1 MAGPVRVRVRSAHPL
16 PPAQFWV
23 VIDRADDIDVVRE
36 RIARILQTR
45 YDAPVTATALCLSVL
60 DFEVWD
66 CVGDVLQDDGLVT
79 VSMIKRR
86 KVCEAPSEN
95 TDMVVHPDAER
106 QIMAEAHKISLLMR
120 SECGVQ
126 PRKTLGVKRKKP
138 EASRFVHDISQ
149 DLEQAELEEEPDELD
164 YEDEVDYDDVMDENE
179 VIDEVDYDDVVDDH
193 DELEE
198 VVRAKDEDENQV
210 NEEEENEGERE
221 EEEENE
227 GEREEEE
234 ENEGERE
241 EEESEES
248 EDEESEENEDEESE
262 ESEEE
267 ESGDEESEESK
278 EEDDGESEV
287 EDNEDESEESGEEN
301 EESEEESEESQG
313 EEERNE
319 EDDGGDDEQGDSEP
333 SVYSSS
339 FPSVWVPPG
348 QGKDRTRH
356 KNQKRRERRK
366 AARNTQFALDHQGSM
381 SCPRPATDVRVDAAP
396 HLPPGGGSL
405 DITSSTPETSP
416 LESIAQRMLERTTV
430 GHRKRRKRNQE
441 LALPSIH
448 TPAFVSASDVLK
460 AHQPEDPPKLMPI
473 PSKLAPEELPANV
486 SVTSTDCEQ
495 WYYEQ
500 PYYQNEED
508 DDASTQAYYDMQ
520 RQVRASLEQEKQ
532 QEDVQDSVLDEE
544 HDPLRE
550 SLPRSFGRSSDHRH
564 DEGAPRHPIL
574 DRIQAIRASIY
585 GA

>member
-45 YDAPVTATALCLSVL
+45 YDAPVTATALSLSVL

-138 EASRFVHDISQ
+138 DASGFVHDISQ

-198 VVRAKDEDENQV
+198 VVRAKDEDENQ
-210 NEEEENEGERE
+210 END
-221 EEEENE
+221 
-227 GEREEEE
+227 EE

-248 EDEESEENEDEESE
+248 EDEEE

-267 ESGDEESEESK
+267 EGGDEESEEEDEEEESE

-287 EDNEDESEESGEEN
+287 EDNE
-301 EESEEESEESQG
+301 EESEESQE
-313 EEERNE
+313 EEERKD

-339 FPSVWVPPG
+339 IPSVWVPPG

>member
-1 MAGPVRVRVRSAHPL
+1 MAGPVRVRVRTAHPL

-45 YDAPVTATALCLSVL
+45 YDAPVTATALSLSVL

-138 EASRFVHDISQ
+138 DASGFVHDISQ

-198 VVRAKDEDENQV
+198 VVRAKDEDENQ
-210 NEEEENEGERE
+210 END
-221 EEEENE
+221 
-227 GEREEEE
+227 EE

-248 EDEESEENEDEESE
+248 EDEEEESEEEEGGDE

-267 ESGDEESEESK
+267 ESEEEEGGDEESEEEDEEEESE
-278 EEDDGESEV
+278 EEDDGESEA
-287 EDNEDESEESGEEN
+287 EDN
-301 EESEEESEESQG
+301 EEESEESQE
-313 EEERNE
+313 EEERKD

-339 FPSVWVPPG
+339 IPSVWVPPG

-500 PYYQNEED
+500 PYYENEED

>member
-45 YDAPVTATALCLSVL
+45 YDAPVTATALSLSVL

-149 DLEQAELEEEPDELD
+149 DLEQAELDEEPDELD

-198 VVRAKDEDENQV
+198 VVRAKDEDENQ
-210 NEEEENEGERE
+210 END
-221 EEEENE
+221 
-227 GEREEEE
+227 EE

-248 EDEESEENEDEESE
+248 EDEEEESEEEEGGDE

-267 ESGDEESEESK
+267 ESEEEEGGDEESEEEDEEEESE

-287 EDNEDESEESGEEN
+287 EDNE
-301 EESEEESEESQG
+301 EESEESQE
-313 EEERNE
+313 EEERKD

-339 FPSVWVPPG
+339 IPNVWVPPG

-544 HDPLRE
+544 HDPLRD

>member
-45 YDAPVTATALCLSVL
+45 YDAPVTATALSLSVL

-138 EASRFVHDISQ
+138 DASGFVHDISQ

-198 VVRAKDEDENQV
+198 VVRAKDEDENQ
-210 NEEEENEGERE
+210 END
-221 EEEENE
+221 
-227 GEREEEE
+227 EE

-248 EDEESEENEDEESE
+248 EDEESEESEDEESEESEEEEEESEEEEEESEEEESEEE

-278 EEDDGESEV
+278 EED
-287 EDNEDESEESGEEN
+287 EDESEESGEED
-301 EESEEESEESQG
+301 EESQEESEESQ
-313 EEERNE
+313 EEEE
-319 EDDGGDDEQGDSEP
+319 KKDEDDGGDDEQGDSEP

-339 FPSVWVPPG
+339 IPSVWVPPG

-544 HDPLRE
+544 HDPLRD

>member
-45 YDAPVTATALCLSVL
+45 YDAPVTATALSLSVL

-198 VVRAKDEDENQV
+198 VVRAKDEDENQ
-210 NEEEENEGERE
+210 END
-221 EEEENE
+221 
-227 GEREEEE
+227 EE

-248 EDEESEENEDEESE
+248 EDEEEESEEEEGGDE

-267 ESGDEESEESK
+267 ESEEEDEEGESE

-287 EDNEDESEESGEEN
+287 EDNE
-301 EESEEESEESQG
+301 EESEESQE
-313 EEERNE
+313 EEERKD

-339 FPSVWVPPG
+339 IPNVWVPPG

>member
-45 YDAPVTATALCLSVL
+45 YDAPVTATALSLSVL

-149 DLEQAELEEEPDELD
+149 DLEQAELDEEPDELD

-198 VVRAKDEDENQV
+198 VVRAKDEDENQ
-210 NEEEENEGERE
+210 END
-221 EEEENE
+221 
-227 GEREEEE
+227 EE

-248 EDEESEENEDEESE
+248 EDEEEESEEEEDGDE

-267 ESGDEESEESK
+267 ESEEEEGGDEESEEEDEEEESE

-287 EDNEDESEESGEEN
+287 EDNE
-301 EESEEESEESQG
+301 EESEESQE
-313 EEERNE
+313 EEERKD

-339 FPSVWVPPG
+339 IPSVWVPPG

>member
-45 YDAPVTATALCLSVL
+45 YDAPVTATALSLSVL

-149 DLEQAELEEEPDELD
+149 DLEQAELDEEPDELD

-198 VVRAKDEDENQV
+198 VVRAKDEDENQ
-210 NEEEENEGERE
+210 END
-221 EEEENE
+221 
-227 GEREEEE
+227 EE

-248 EDEESEENEDEESE
+248 GDEEEESEEEEGGDE

-267 ESGDEESEESK
+267 ESEEEEGGDEESEEEDEEEESE

-287 EDNEDESEESGEEN
+287 EDNE
-301 EESEEESEESQG
+301 EESEESQE
-313 EEERNE
+313 EEERKD

-339 FPSVWVPPG
+339 IPSVWVPPG

>member
-45 YDAPVTATALCLSVL
+45 YDAPVTATALSLSVL

-138 EASRFVHDISQ
+138 DASGFVHDISQ

-198 VVRAKDEDENQV
+198 LVRAKDEDENQ
-210 NEEEENEGERE
+210 END
-221 EEEENE
+221 
-227 GEREEEE
+227 EE

-248 EDEESEENEDEESE
+248 EDEEE

-267 ESGDEESEESK
+267 EGGDEESEEEDEEEESE
-278 EEDDGESEV
+278 EEDDGESEA
-287 EDNEDESEESGEEN
+287 EDN
-301 EESEEESEESQG
+301 EESEESQE
-313 EEERNE
+313 EEERKD

-339 FPSVWVPPG
+339 IPNVWVPPG

>member
-138 EASRFVHDISQ
+138 DASGFVHDISQ

-198 VVRAKDEDENQV
+198 VVRAKDEDENQ
-210 NEEEENEGERE
+210 END
-221 EEEENE
+221 
-227 GEREEEE
+227 EE

-248 EDEESEENEDEESE
+248 EDEEEESEEEEGGDE

-267 ESGDEESEESK
+267 ESEEEEGGDEESEEEDEEEESE

-287 EDNEDESEESGEEN
+287 EDNE
-301 EESEEESEESQG
+301 EESEESQE
-313 EEERNE
+313 EEERKD

-339 FPSVWVPPG
+339 IPSVWVPPG

-544 HDPLRE
+544 HDPLRD

>member
-149 DLEQAELEEEPDELD
+149 DLEQAELDEEPDELD

-198 VVRAKDEDENQV
+198 VVRAKDEDENQ
-210 NEEEENEGERE
+210 END
-221 EEEENE
+221 
-227 GEREEEE
+227 EE

-248 EDEESEENEDEESE
+248 EDEEEESEEEEDGDE

-267 ESGDEESEESK
+267 ESEEEEGGDEESEEEDEEEESE

-287 EDNEDESEESGEEN
+287 EDNE
-301 EESEEESEESQG
+301 EESEESQE
-313 EEERNE
+313 EEERKD

-339 FPSVWVPPG
+339 IPSVWVPPG

>member
-138 EASRFVHDISQ
+138 DASGFVHDISQ

-198 VVRAKDEDENQV
+198 VVRAKDEDENQ
-210 NEEEENEGERE
+210 END
-221 EEEENE
+221 
-227 GEREEEE
+227 EE

-248 EDEESEENEDEESE
+248 EDEEEESEEEEGGDE

-267 ESGDEESEESK
+267 ESEEEDEEEESE

-287 EDNEDESEESGEEN
+287 EDNE
-301 EESEEESEESQG
+301 EESEESQE
-313 EEERNE
+313 EEERKD

-339 FPSVWVPPG
+339 IPSVWVPPG

-544 HDPLRE
+544 HDPLRD

-564 DEGAPRHPIL
+564 DESAPRHPIL

>member
-1 MAGPVRVRVRSAHPL
+1 MAGPVRVRVRAAHPL

-138 EASRFVHDISQ
+138 DASGFVHDISQ
-149 DLEQAELEEEPDELD
+149 DLEQAELEEEMDELD

-198 VVRAKDEDENQV
+198 VVRAKDEDENQ
-210 NEEEENEGERE
+210 END
-221 EEEENE
+221 
-227 GEREEEE
+227 EE

-248 EDEESEENEDEESE
+248 EDEEEESEEEEGGDE

-267 ESGDEESEESK
+267 ESEEEESEEEEGGDEESEEEDEEEESE

-287 EDNEDESEESGEEN
+287 EDNE
-301 EESEEESEESQG
+301 EESEESQE
-313 EEERNE
+313 EEERKD

-339 FPSVWVPPG
+339 IPSVWVPPG

-381 SCPRPATDVRVDAAP
+381 SCPRPATDVRVDAVP

-544 HDPLRE
+544 HDPLRD

>member
-1 MAGPVRVRVRSAHPL
+1 MAGPVRVRVRTAHPL

-45 YDAPVTATALCLSVL
+45 YDAQVTATALCLSVL

-86 KVCEAPSEN
+86 KVHETPSEN

-106 QIMAEAHKISLLMR
+106 KIMAEAHKISLLMR

-149 DLEQAELEEEPDELD
+149 DLEQAELDEEPDELD

-221 EEEENE
+221 EEE
-227 GEREEEE
+227 REESED
-234 ENEGERE
+234 
-241 EEESEES
+241 EESEES
-248 EDEESEENEDEESE
+248 EDEESEE
-262 ESEEE
+262 SEEE
-267 ESGDEESEESK
+267 GSGDEESEESK

-381 SCPRPATDVRVDAAP
+381 SCPRPATNVRVDAAP

-500 PYYQNEED
+500 PYYENEED
-508 DDASTQAYYDMQ
+508 DDASMQAYYDMQ

-532 QEDVQDSVLDEE
+532 QEDVQDSMLDEE
-544 HDPLRE
+544 HDPLRD

>member
-1 MAGPVRVRVRSAHPL
+1 MAGPVRVRVRTAHPL

-23 VIDRADDIDVVRE
+23 VINRADDIDVVRE

-138 EASRFVHDISQ
+138 DASGFVHDISQ

-198 VVRAKDEDENQV
+198 VVRAKDEDENQ
-210 NEEEENEGERE
+210 END
-221 EEEENE
+221 
-227 GEREEEE
+227 EE

-248 EDEESEENEDEESE
+248 EDEESEESEEEEE

-267 ESGDEESEESK
+267 ESGDEESEESG
-278 EEDDGESEV
+278 EED
-287 EDNEDESEESGEEN
+287 EESQ
-301 EESEEESEESQG
+301 EESEESQ
-313 EEERNE
+313 EEEE
-319 EDDGGDDEQGDSEP
+319 KKDEDDGGDDEQGDSEP

-339 FPSVWVPPG
+339 IPSVWVPPG

-381 SCPRPATDVRVDAAP
+381 SCPRPATNVRVDAAP

-544 HDPLRE
+544 HDPLRD

>member
-1 MAGPVRVRVRSAHPL
+1 MAGPVRVRVRSTHPL
-16 PPAQFWV
+16 RPAQFWV

-45 YDAPVTATALCLSVL
+45 YDAPVTATALSLSVL

-138 EASRFVHDISQ
+138 DASGFVHDISQ

-198 VVRAKDEDENQV
+198 VVRAKDEDENQ
-210 NEEEENEGERE
+210 END
-221 EEEENE
+221 
-227 GEREEEE
+227 EE

-248 EDEESEENEDEESE
+248 EDEEE

-267 ESGDEESEESK
+267 EGGDEESEEEDEEEESE

-287 EDNEDESEESGEEN
+287 EDNE
-301 EESEEESEESQG
+301 EESEESQE
-313 EEERNE
+313 EEERKD

-339 FPSVWVPPG
+339 IPSVWVPPG

>member
-198 VVRAKDEDENQV
+198 VVRAKDEDENQ
-210 NEEEENEGERE
+210 END
-221 EEEENE
+221 
-227 GEREEEE
+227 EE

-248 EDEESEENEDEESE
+248 EDEEEESEEEEGGDE

-267 ESGDEESEESK
+267 ESEEEDEEEESE

-287 EDNEDESEESGEEN
+287 EDNE
-301 EESEEESEESQG
+301 EESEESQE
-313 EEERNE
+313 EEERKD

-339 FPSVWVPPG
+339 IPSVWVPPG

-544 HDPLRE
+544 HDPLRD

>member
-45 YDAPVTATALCLSVL
+45 YDAPVTATALSLSVL

-138 EASRFVHDISQ
+138 DASGFVHDISQ
-149 DLEQAELEEEPDELD
+149 DLEQAELDEEPDELD

-198 VVRAKDEDENQV
+198 VVRAKDEDENQE
-210 NEEEENEGERE
+210 NDEEENEGESE
-221 EEEENE
+221 EEE
-227 GEREEEE
+227 G
-234 ENEGERE
+234 G
-241 EEESEES
+241 
-248 EDEESEENEDEESE
+248 DE

-267 ESGDEESEESK
+267 ESEEEEGGDEESEEEDEEEESE

-287 EDNEDESEESGEEN
+287 EDNE
-301 EESEEESEESQG
+301 EESEESQE
-313 EEERNE
+313 EEERKD

-339 FPSVWVPPG
+339 IPSVWVPPG

-405 DITSSTPETSP
+405 DIKSSTPETSP

-544 HDPLRE
+544 HDPLRD

-564 DEGAPRHPIL
+564 DEDAPRHPIL

>member
-138 EASRFVHDISQ
+138 DASGFVHDISQ

-198 VVRAKDEDENQV
+198 VVRAKDEDENQ
-210 NEEEENEGERE
+210 END
-221 EEEENE
+221 
-227 GEREEEE
+227 EE

-248 EDEESEENEDEESE
+248 EDEEEESEEEEGGDE

-267 ESGDEESEESK
+267 ESEEEDEEGESE

-287 EDNEDESEESGEEN
+287 EDNE
-301 EESEEESEESQG
+301 EESEESQE
-313 EEERNE
+313 EEERKD

-339 FPSVWVPPG
+339 IPSVWVPPG

-564 DEGAPRHPIL
+564 DEDAPRHPIL

>member
-1 MAGPVRVRVRSAHPL
+1 MAGPVRVRVRSTHPL

-45 YDAPVTATALCLSVL
+45 YDAPVTATALSLSVL

-198 VVRAKDEDENQV
+198 VVRAKDEDENQ
-210 NEEEENEGERE
+210 END
-221 EEEENE
+221 
-227 GEREEEE
+227 EE

-248 EDEESEENEDEESE
+248 EDEEEESEEEEGGDE

-267 ESGDEESEESK
+267 ESEEEEGGDEESEEEDEEEESE
-278 EEDDGESEV
+278 EEDDGESEA
-287 EDNEDESEESGEEN
+287 EDN
-301 EESEEESEESQG
+301 EESEESQE
-313 EEERNE
+313 EEERKD

-339 FPSVWVPPG
+339 IPNVWVPPG

>member
-45 YDAPVTATALCLSVL
+45 YDAQVTATALCLSVL

-138 EASRFVHDISQ
+138 DASGFVHDISQ
-149 DLEQAELEEEPDELD
+149 DLEQAELDEEPDELD

-198 VVRAKDEDENQV
+198 VVRAKDEDENQ
-210 NEEEENEGERE
+210 END
-221 EEEENE
+221 
-227 GEREEEE
+227 EE

-248 EDEESEENEDEESE
+248 EDEEEESEEEEGGDE

-267 ESGDEESEESK
+267 ESEEEEGGDEESEEEDEEEESE

-287 EDNEDESEESGEEN
+287 EDNE
-301 EESEEESEESQG
+301 EESEESQE
-313 EEERNE
+313 EEERKD

-339 FPSVWVPPG
+339 IPSVWVPPG

>member
-138 EASRFVHDISQ
+138 DASGFVHDISQ

-198 VVRAKDEDENQV
+198 VVRAKDEDENQ
-210 NEEEENEGERE
+210 END
-221 EEEENE
+221 
-227 GEREEEE
+227 EE

-248 EDEESEENEDEESE
+248 EDEEEESEEEEGGDE

-267 ESGDEESEESK
+267 ESEEEEGGDEESEEEDEEEESE
-278 EEDDGESEV
+278 EEDDGESEA
-287 EDNEDESEESGEEN
+287 EDN
-301 EESEEESEESQG
+301 EESEESQE
-313 EEERNE
+313 EEERKD

-339 FPSVWVPPG
+339 IPSVWVPPG

-544 HDPLRE
+544 HDPLRD

>member
-45 YDAPVTATALCLSVL
+45 YDAPVTATALSLSVL

-138 EASRFVHDISQ
+138 DASGFVHDISQ

-198 VVRAKDEDENQV
+198 VVRAKDEDENQ
-210 NEEEENEGERE
+210 END
-221 EEEENE
+221 
-227 GEREEEE
+227 EE

-241 EEESEES
+241 EEESGES
-248 EDEESEENEDEESE
+248 EDEEEESEEEEGGDE

-267 ESGDEESEESK
+267 ESEEEEGGDEESEEEDEEEESE

-287 EDNEDESEESGEEN
+287 EDNE
-301 EESEEESEESQG
+301 EESEESQE
-313 EEERNE
+313 EEERKD

-339 FPSVWVPPG
+339 IPSVWVPPG

-366 AARNTQFALDHQGSM
+366 AARNTQFAHDHQGSM

-564 DEGAPRHPIL
+564 DEDAPRHPIL

>member
-138 EASRFVHDISQ
+138 DASGFVHDISQ

-198 VVRAKDEDENQV
+198 VVRAKDEDENQ
-210 NEEEENEGERE
+210 END
-221 EEEENE
+221 
-227 GEREEEE
+227 EE

-248 EDEESEENEDEESE
+248 EDEEEESEEEEGGDE

-267 ESGDEESEESK
+267 ESEEEDEEGESE

-287 EDNEDESEESGEEN
+287 EDNE
-301 EESEEESEESQG
+301 EESEESQE
-313 EEERNE
+313 EEERKD

-339 FPSVWVPPG
+339 IPSVWVPPG

-544 HDPLRE
+544 HDPLRD

>member
-66 CVGDVLQDDGLVT
+66 CVGDILQDDGLVT

-138 EASRFVHDISQ
+138 DASGFVHDISQ

-198 VVRAKDEDENQV
+198 VVRAKDEDENQ
-210 NEEEENEGERE
+210 END
-221 EEEENE
+221 
-227 GEREEEE
+227 EE

-248 EDEESEENEDEESE
+248 EDEEEESEEEEGGDE

-267 ESGDEESEESK
+267 ESEEEEGGDEESEEEDEEEESE
-278 EEDDGESEV
+278 EEDDGESEA
-287 EDNEDESEESGEEN
+287 EDN
-301 EESEEESEESQG
+301 EESEESQE
-313 EEERNE
+313 EEERKD

-339 FPSVWVPPG
+339 IPNVWVPPG

-544 HDPLRE
+544 HDPLRD

>member
-45 YDAPVTATALCLSVL
+45 YDAPVTATALSLSVL

-149 DLEQAELEEEPDELD
+149 DLEQAELDEEPDELD

-198 VVRAKDEDENQV
+198 VVRAKDEDENQE
-210 NEEEENEGERE
+210 NDEEENEGERE
-221 EEEENE
+221 EEE
-227 GEREEEE
+227 REESED
-234 ENEGERE
+234 E
-241 EEESEES
+241 EEESEE
-248 EDEESEENEDEESE
+248 EEGGDE

-267 ESGDEESEESK
+267 ESEEEEGGDEESEEEDEEEESE

-287 EDNEDESEESGEEN
+287 EDNE
-301 EESEEESEESQG
+301 EESEESQE
-313 EEERNE
+313 EEERKDE
-319 EDDGGDDEQGDSEP
+319 YDGGDDEQGDSEP

-339 FPSVWVPPG
+339 IPSVWVPPG

>member
-45 YDAPVTATALCLSVL
+45 YDAPVTATALSLSVL

-149 DLEQAELEEEPDELD
+149 DLEQAELDEEPDELD

-198 VVRAKDEDENQV
+198 VVRAKDEDENQ
-210 NEEEENEGERE
+210 END
-221 EEEENE
+221 
-227 GEREEEE
+227 EE

-248 EDEESEENEDEESE
+248 EDEEE

-267 ESGDEESEESK
+267 EGGDEESEEEDEEEESE

-287 EDNEDESEESGEEN
+287 EDNE
-301 EESEEESEESQG
+301 EESEESQE
-313 EEERNE
+313 EEERKD

-339 FPSVWVPPG
+339 IPSVWVPPG

-460 AHQPEDPPKLMPI
+460 AHQQEDPPKLMPI

-544 HDPLRE
+544 HDPLRD

>member
-45 YDAPVTATALCLSVL
+45 YDAPVTATALSLSVL

-138 EASRFVHDISQ
+138 DASGFVHDISQ

-198 VVRAKDEDENQV
+198 VVRAKDEDENQ
-210 NEEEENEGERE
+210 END
-221 EEEENE
+221 
-227 GEREEEE
+227 EE

-248 EDEESEENEDEESE
+248 EDEEE

-267 ESGDEESEESK
+267 EGGDEESEEEDEEEESE

-287 EDNEDESEESGEEN
+287 EDNE
-301 EESEEESEESQG
+301 EESEESQE
-313 EEERNE
+313 EEERKD

-339 FPSVWVPPG
+339 IPNVWVPPG

>member
-45 YDAPVTATALCLSVL
+45 YDAPVTATALSLSVL

-198 VVRAKDEDENQV
+198 VVRAKDEDENQ
-210 NEEEENEGERE
+210 END
-221 EEEENE
+221 
-227 GEREEEE
+227 EE

-248 EDEESEENEDEESE
+248 EDEEE

-267 ESGDEESEESK
+267 EGGDEESEEEDEEEESE

-287 EDNEDESEESGEEN
+287 ED
-301 EESEEESEESQG
+301 
-313 EEERNE
+313 
-319 EDDGGDDEQGDSEP
+319 
-333 SVYSSS
+333 
-339 FPSVWVPPG
+339 
-348 QGKDRTRH
+348 
-356 KNQKRRERRK
+356 
-366 AARNTQFALDHQGSM
+366 L
-381 SCPRPATDVRVDAAP
+381 
-396 HLPPGGGSL
+396 SL
-405 DITSSTPETSP
+405 
-416 LESIAQRMLERTTV
+416 
-430 GHRKRRKRNQE
+430 
-441 LALPSIH
+441 IH
-448 TPAFVSASDVLK
+448 
-460 AHQPEDPPKLMPI
+460 I
-473 PSKLAPEELPANV
+473 
-486 SVTSTDCEQ
+486 
-495 WYYEQ
+495 
-500 PYYQNEED
+500 
-508 DDASTQAYYDMQ
+508 
-520 RQVRASLEQEKQ
+520 
-532 QEDVQDSVLDEE
+532 
-544 HDPLRE
+544 
-550 SLPRSFGRSSDHRH
+550 
-564 DEGAPRHPIL
+564 
-574 DRIQAIRASIY
+574 
-585 GA
+585 

>member
-138 EASRFVHDISQ
+138 DASGFVHDISQ

-198 VVRAKDEDENQV
+198 VVRAKDEDENQ
-210 NEEEENEGERE
+210 END
-221 EEEENE
+221 
-227 GEREEEE
+227 EE

-248 EDEESEENEDEESE
+248 EDEEEESEEEEGGDE

-267 ESGDEESEESK
+267 ESEEEEGGDEESEEEDEEEESE
-278 EEDDGESEV
+278 EEDDGESEA
-287 EDNEDESEESGEEN
+287 EDN
-301 EESEEESEESQG
+301 EESEESQE
-313 EEERNE
+313 EEERKD

-339 FPSVWVPPG
+339 IPNVWVPPG

-544 HDPLRE
+544 HDPLRD

>member
-198 VVRAKDEDENQV
+198 VVRAKDEDENQ
-210 NEEEENEGERE
+210 END
-221 EEEENE
+221 
-227 GEREEEE
+227 EE

-248 EDEESEENEDEESE
+248 EDEEEESEEEEGGDE

-267 ESGDEESEESK
+267 ESEEEDEEEESEEEDEEGESE

-287 EDNEDESEESGEEN
+287 EDNE
-301 EESEEESEESQG
+301 EESEESQE
-313 EEERNE
+313 EEERKD

-339 FPSVWVPPG
+339 IPSVWVPPG

>member
-198 VVRAKDEDENQV
+198 VVRAKDEDENQ
-210 NEEEENEGERE
+210 END
-221 EEEENE
+221 
-227 GEREEEE
+227 EE

-248 EDEESEENEDEESE
+248 EDEEE

-267 ESGDEESEESK
+267 EGGDEESEEEDEEEESE

-287 EDNEDESEESGEEN
+287 EDNE
-301 EESEEESEESQG
+301 EESEESQE
-313 EEERNE
+313 EEERKD

-339 FPSVWVPPG
+339 IPSVWVPPG

>member
-138 EASRFVHDISQ
+138 DASGFVHDISQ

-198 VVRAKDEDENQV
+198 VVRAKDEDENQ
-210 NEEEENEGERE
+210 END
-221 EEEENE
+221 
-227 GEREEEE
+227 EE

-248 EDEESEENEDEESE
+248 EDEEEESEEEEGGDE

-267 ESGDEESEESK
+267 ESEEEDEEEESEEEDEEGESE

-287 EDNEDESEESGEEN
+287 EDNE
-301 EESEEESEESQG
+301 EESEESQE
-313 EEERNE
+313 EEERKD

-339 FPSVWVPPG
+339 IPSVWVPPG

-544 HDPLRE
+544 HDPLRD

>member
-45 YDAPVTATALCLSVL
+45 YDAPVTATALSLSVL

-198 VVRAKDEDENQV
+198 VVRAKDEDENQ
-210 NEEEENEGERE
+210 END
-221 EEEENE
+221 
-227 GEREEEE
+227 EE

-248 EDEESEENEDEESE
+248 EDEEEESEEEEGGDE

-267 ESGDEESEESK
+267 ESEEEEGGDEESEEEDEEEESE

-287 EDNEDESEESGEEN
+287 EDNE
-301 EESEEESEESQG
+301 EESEESQE
-313 EEERNE
+313 EEERKD

-339 FPSVWVPPG
+339 IPSVWVPPG

>member
-66 CVGDVLQDDGLVT
+66 CVGDILQDDGLVT

-138 EASRFVHDISQ
+138 DASGFVHDISQ

-164 YEDEVDYDDVMDENE
+164 YEDDVDYDDVMDENE

-198 VVRAKDEDENQV
+198 VVRAKDEDENQ
-210 NEEEENEGERE
+210 END
-221 EEEENE
+221 
-227 GEREEEE
+227 EE

-248 EDEESEENEDEESE
+248 EDEEE

-267 ESGDEESEESK
+267 EGGDEESEEEDEEEESE
-278 EEDDGESEV
+278 EEDDGESEA
-287 EDNEDESEESGEEN
+287 EDN
-301 EESEEESEESQG
+301 EESEESQE
-313 EEERNE
+313 EEERKD

-339 FPSVWVPPG
+339 IPSVWVPPG

>member
-138 EASRFVHDISQ
+138 DASGFVHDISQ

-198 VVRAKDEDENQV
+198 VVRAKDEDENQ
-210 NEEEENEGERE
+210 END
-221 EEEENE
+221 
-227 GEREEEE
+227 EE

-248 EDEESEENEDEESE
+248 EDEEE

-267 ESGDEESEESK
+267 EGGDEESEEEDEEEESE

-287 EDNEDESEESGEEN
+287 EDNE
-301 EESEEESEESQG
+301 EESEESQE
-313 EEERNE
+313 EEERKD

-339 FPSVWVPPG
+339 IPSVWVPPG

-544 HDPLRE
+544 HDPLRD

>member
-45 YDAPVTATALCLSVL
+45 YDAPVTATALSLSVL

-198 VVRAKDEDENQV
+198 VVRAKDEDENQ
-210 NEEEENEGERE
+210 END
-221 EEEENE
+221 
-227 GEREEEE
+227 EE

-248 EDEESEENEDEESE
+248 EDEEE

-267 ESGDEESEESK
+267 EGGDEESEEEDEEEESE

-287 EDNEDESEESGEEN
+287 EDNE
-301 EESEEESEESQG
+301 EESEESQE
-313 EEERNE
+313 EEERKD

-339 FPSVWVPPG
+339 IPNVWVPPG

-544 HDPLRE
+544 HDPLRD

>member
-45 YDAPVTATALCLSVL
+45 YDAPVTATALSLSVL

-149 DLEQAELEEEPDELD
+149 DLEQAELDEEPDELD

-198 VVRAKDEDENQV
+198 VVRAKDEDENQ
-210 NEEEENEGERE
+210 END
-221 EEEENE
+221 
-227 GEREEEE
+227 EE

-248 EDEESEENEDEESE
+248 EDEEE

-267 ESGDEESEESK
+267 EGGDEESEEEDEEEESE

-287 EDNEDESEESGEEN
+287 EDNE
-301 EESEEESEESQG
+301 EESEESQE
-313 EEERNE
+313 EEERKD

-339 FPSVWVPPG
+339 IPSVWVPPG